1 MAGKASTQEKEEG
14 VFLTFSWS
22 RGRRS
27 GARRNYSSL
36 KESKFRFFEANAL
49 LRVSSPF
56 DLLSADFFFVV
67 KTIPSLLSVLAFF
80 VASSSCSSL
89 FPSSF
94 FDSSDFSSPGCFRLK
109 SFSTA
114 PMIRVIWGHDVPA
127 VPFSTSASTSSF
139 DKSPERRTTTVWN

>member
-1 MAGKASTQEKEEG
+1 MAGKASTGERG
-14 VFLTFSWS
+14 GRFLEAG
-22 RGRRS
+22 GRETEA
-27 GARRNYSSL
+27 GRNYSSL
-36 KESKFRFFEANAL
+36 KESKFRFFEAKDL

-56 DLLSADFFFVV
+56 DLFSADFFFVV

-80 VASSSCSSL
+80 VASSSCASL
-89 FPSSF
+89 LPSS

-114 PMIRVIWGHDVPA
+114 PMIRVIRGHDVPA

-139 DKSPERRTTTVWN
+139 DKSPERRTTTV